1 MVNTVATGAWVIC
14 FLAREKGWYAKVQ
27 SEVGQLLAK
36 HKKLDHEMAVD
47 LLPRVTLEEWETAL
61 PVLEICLRET
71 IRLKVN
77 GTCVRKNLSG
87 VDVPIPG
94 TKEVVPPNAFCV
106 SEIAWDTSQSLTG

>member
-1 MVNTVATGAWVIC
+1 MVNTVATGAWVLC
-14 FLAREKGWYAKVQ
+14 FLAREPEWYAKVQ

-36 HKKLDHEMAVD
+36 HKKLDHETAVD
-47 LLPRVTLEEWETAL
+47 LLPRVTLEEWETDL

-87 VDVPIPG
+87 ANVPIPG

-106 SEIAWDTSQSLTG
+106 SKVTDGFTAILTG